1 MLGFYLTVGHIKCN
15 TYFLIFPT
23 ELIPKTD
30 LKKAKIIIVAVAS
43 MHNDRALVYSY
54 IFNGINNYI
63 CAFPLMKK
71 KSSFFCWDAVSLLV
85 RYLSCTKSICYTL
98 LLCVNKLS
106 LSLAVCV
113 FSLKCN
119 GTNDLIFSMFLERE
133 LFVILLYVY
142 SVFEADIWSR
152 NSVAELFV
160 SARYELVKTV

>member
-30 LKKAKIIIVAVAS
+30 KQKAKIIIVAVAS

-63 CAFPLMKK
+63 WWK
-71 KSSFFCWDAVSLLV
+71 KSSFFCWDAVSLLFC
-85 RYLSCTKSICYTL
+85 YLSCTKSICYTL

-106 LSLAVCV
+106 LSLVVCV

-119 GTNDLIFSMFLERE
+119 DTNDLIFSMFLERE